1 MWYSSFV
8 FHTTRNIVV
17 TITTLFETQHGAI
30 SIQQIKGN
38 YKNVIKKKKKKK
50 RSKNIKLQQFPDVC
64 VFVYAWLSIL
74 PRVTTSQ
81 VL

>member
-1 MWYSSFV
+1 MMWYSSFV

-38 YKNVIKKKKKKK
+38 YKNVIKKRKRKKEVKI
-50 RSKNIKLQQFPDVC
+50 SNFSSFQMCVC
-64 VFVYAWLSIL
+64 LCMRDCLFYPV
-74 PRVTTSQ
+74 
-81 VL
+81 